1 MSRHQLR
8 LGLLLLLTLGLFGCD
23 GLPGK
28 PDPANRYIRPE
39 NVTHFE
45 TLYEMNCSGCHG
57 ADGRLGPSI
66 PLGDP
71 IYLALAKPA
80 YIEGIVQRG
89 VRGTTMPAF
98 SISNGGTLTDSQIAI
113 IAKGLHEKWGHAQK
127 DLANQSIPALSVH
140 EADEIGAPSR
150 GQKTFGVFCA
160 ECHGAEGKGTA
171 KAGSVVEPPYLALV
185 SNQNLRTVTITGR
198 RDLGMPDWRSV
209 GPRVMTDQEIADV
222 VAWLAEQRPRIP
234 SPGKMN

>member
-1 MSRHQLR
+1 MSLKRIAI
-8 LGLLLLLTLGLFGCD
+8 GLLVLCGLFGCD

-28 PDPANRYIRPE
+28 PDPAKRYIRPE

-71 IYLALAKPA
+71 IYLALAKPE
-80 YIEGIVQRG
+80 YIEAIVQSG
-89 VRGTTMPAF
+89 VPGTTMPAF
-98 SISNGGTLTDSQIAI
+98 AISGGGTLTDPQIAI
-113 IAKGLHEKWGHAQK
+113 IAKGLHEKWGRKEQA
-127 DLANQSIPALSVH
+127 LIEGSLPSLSVS
-140 EADEIGAPSR
+140 EASEVGRPDR
-150 GQKTFGVFCA
+150 GENTFGVFCA
-160 ECHGAEGKGTA
+160 ECHGPLGRGTA

-222 VAWLAEQRPRIP
+222 VAWLANQRPQIP
-234 SPGKMN
+234 VPGKMN

>member
-1 MSRHQLR
+1 MSLKGLR
-8 LGLLLLLTLGLFGCD
+8 LGLLLLVGLSGCD

-57 ADGRLGPSI
+57 AEGRQGPSI
-66 PLGDP
+66 PLGDSV
-71 IYLALAKPA
+71 YLALAKPD
-80 YIEGIVQRG
+80 YIEQIVQSG
-89 VRGTTMPAF
+89 VSGTTMPAF
-98 SISNGGTLTDSQIAI
+98 SISNGGTLTDAQIAI
-113 IAKGLHEKWGHAQK
+113 IAKGLHEKWGDK
-127 DLANQSIPALSVH
+127 NLDLASESIPSLSVH
-140 EADEIGAPSR
+140 EASKVGAPSR

-160 ECHGAEGKGTA
+160 ECHGAKGEGTA

-209 GPRVMTDQEIADV
+209 GPRVMTDQEISDV
-222 VAWLAEQRPRIP
+222 VAWLANQRPQIP
-234 SPGKMN
+234 SPGNMN